1 VSVAERIRFADK
13 VMNFGALQAIRPA
26 ARTLQ
31 LSGDNTTT
39 CLVLA
44 QGFLRNIDKSV
55 FNKTVERGINKGFE
69 EIKEWILKL
78 SKPVDR
84 DLLVK
89 VATTSV
95 NNDEILG
102 AKIIEAYDKVGYDG
116 IVEVKKDST
125 LSETKVISQ
134 SGMKIDK
141 GYSSPFFINNQHKS
155 VWEGK
160 DVFVICLETWQVDDN
175 ILQFIMDNRFQ
186 SDGTLRPMLFYV
198 EKEGGIKQKLLDLI
212 EANHIDA
219 CLVVQ
224 PDGHSEL
231 LATTNLRDLALFTGG
246 VSYQP
251 THTEI
256 TCGHANSVTVHVD
269 KTIIVNS
276 EMSEEVTTK
285 IAELKAR
292 DKQDI
297 YTKGRIQRLE
307 GVSSLIL
314 VGGNSTIDIDE
325 TYDRVD
331 DALCSVRSAVP
342 EGYIA
347 GGGSALLFIADKLT
361 TEFENKDEQLG
372 YDLIKTILQEPAKR
386 ILLNANRQ
394 GKKYLEK
401 SHKEYGFGYNAK
413 TDEVSNLIEDGIIDS
428 AKSIRV
434 ALDSAK
440 DSAIKMLLTN
450 VIVTFPESLTEH

>member
-1 VSVAERIRFADK
+1 
-13 VMNFGALQAIRPA
+13 
-26 ARTLQ
+26 
-31 LSGDNTTT
+31 
-39 CLVLA
+39 
-44 QGFLRNIDKSV
+44 
-55 FNKTVERGINKGFE
+55 
-69 EIKEWILKL
+69 
-78 SKPVDR
+78 
-84 DLLVK
+84 
-89 VATTSV
+89 
-95 NNDEILG
+95 
-102 AKIIEAYDKVGYDG
+102 
-116 IVEVKKDST
+116 
-125 LSETKVISQ
+125 
-134 SGMKIDK
+134 
-141 GYSSPFFINNQHKS
+141 
-155 VWEGK
+155 
-160 DVFVICLETWQVDDN
+160 
-175 ILQFIMDNRFQ
+175 
-186 SDGTLRPMLFYV
+186 
-198 EKEGGIKQKLLDLI
+198 
-212 EANHIDA
+212 
-219 CLVVQ
+219 
-224 PDGHSEL
+224 
-231 LATTNLRDLALFTGG
+231 
-246 VSYQP
+246 
-251 THTEI
+251 
-256 TCGHANSVTVHVD
+256 
-269 KTIIVNS
+269 
-276 EMSEEVTTK
+276 MSEEVTTK